1 MATVSRR
8 KVVMGTLGMTATA
21 LLARPYI
28 ANAQSKTATV
38 WFQQGFV
45 KQEDE
50 ALKKT
55 IAAYEKASGN
65 KIEYSIMPFRA
76 LNQKAISALT
86 IGDVP
91 DLIFHDAP
99 TAILPQNAWHNR
111 LEDMS
116 DVVATQESKYSE
128 SALLSASFYNG
139 TTKKRSYYMAPV
151 KQNSAPFHVWSDLV
165 AKAGFKMSDIPERW
179 DDRWTFFKQVHD
191 GLRKQ
196 GMRRTFGIG
205 LQLTTVGPNDGNNLW
220 YHYMIANGGDNL
232 VTKDGK
238 LHTDDP
244 KVREAA
250 IHSVEFQTEIYKGG
264 YVPPEALSWN
274 DADDNNAYHSKLFV
288 MDFDGTLSTELAQIT
303 KNPKGYHDE
312 MRILNVG
319 KKNDG
324 SQMLCQVGAGGGFV
338 PKGAKNVAVAKDFMK
353 YFIQPEVMNE
363 NLKNGLGRWVPAI
376 PQVVKDDSWWTDPKL
391 DPHRSIY
398 TQQTVLE
405 PTIPNWIGFNPA
417 LGQVN
422 AEQVWGQCH
431 ADVIKNG
438 MKPADAVDKA
448 FKRANEIFEKF
459 SFG

>member
-1 MATVSRR
+1 MNTLSRR
-8 KVVMGTLGMTATA
+8 GVLKGTLGVSVTA
-21 LLARPYI
+21 LLARPYV
-28 ANAQSKTATV
+28 ANAQAKTATV

-45 KQEDE
+45 RQEDA

-55 IAAYEKASGN
+55 IADYEKISGN
-65 KIEYSIMPFRA
+65 KLDYSIMPFRA

-86 IGDVP
+86 SGDVP

-116 DVVATQESKYSE
+116 DVVATQESKYTE
-128 SALLSASFYNG
+128 TALLSSSFYNA

-151 KQNSAPFHVWSDLV
+151 KQASVPFHVWSDLV
-165 AKAGFKMSDIPERW
+165 KKAGFKMEDIPNKWDERW
-179 DDRWTFFKQVHD
+179 SWFKPVHD
-191 GLRKQ
+191 ALRKQ

-205 LQLTTVGPNDGNNLW
+205 LQVTTVGPNDGNNLF
-220 YHYMIANGGDNL
+220 YHFMIANNGEDL

-238 LHTDDP
+238 LHVNDP

-250 IHSVEFQTEIYKGG
+250 IHSVEFMTNLYKGG

-288 MDFDGTLSTELAQIT
+288 MDFDGTLSTELAWI
-303 KNPKGYHDE
+303 KKDPKAYHDQ
-312 MRILNVG
+312 MRVLDLP
-319 KKNDG
+319 KRNDG
-324 SQMLCQVGAGGGFV
+324 SFMPAYVGAGGGFV
-338 PKGAKNVAVAKDFMK
+338 PRGSKSVAIAKEFMK
-353 YFIQPEVMNE
+353 YFIQPKVMNE
-363 NLKNGLGRWVPAI
+363 YLKTGLGRWCPAI
-376 PQVVKDDSWWTDPKL
+376 PQVVKDDPWWTDPKL
-391 DPHRSIY
+391 DPHRSQY
-398 TQQTVLE
+398 VKMTVLE
-405 PTIPNWIGFNPA
+405 PTLPYGYAYNPA

-422 AEQVWGQCH
+422 AEQIWGQCH

-438 MKPADAVDKA
+438 MKPKEAVDKA
-448 FKRANEIFEKF
+448 FARANEIFEKF

>member
-1 MATVSRR
+1 MKTLSRR
-8 KVVMGTLGMTATA
+8 GVLKGTLGVSVTA

-28 ANAQSKTATV
+28 ANAQAKTATV

-45 KQEDE
+45 RQEDE
-50 ALKKT
+50 ALRKT
-55 IAAYEKASGN
+55 IAAYEKISGN
-65 KIEYSIMPFRA
+65 KIDYSIMPFRA

-86 IGDVP
+86 SGDVP

-151 KQNSAPFHVWSDLV
+151 KQNSAPFHIWSDLV
-165 AKAGFKMSDIPERW
+165 EKAGFKMSDIPERW
-179 DDRWTFFKQVHD
+179 DDRWKFFKPVHEA
-191 GLRKQ
+191 LRKQ

-205 LQLTTVGPNDGNNLW
+205 LQVTTVGPNDGNNLF
-220 YHYMIANGGDNL
+220 YHYVIANGGEGM

-238 LHTDDP
+238 LHTADP

-250 IHSVEFQTEIYKGG
+250 IHSVEFMTDLYKGG

-303 KNPKGYHDE
+303 KDPKGYHE
-312 MRILNVG
+312 QMKILNVG

-338 PKGAKNVAVAKDFMK
+338 PRGAKNVAVAKDFMT
-353 YFIQPEVMNE
+353 YFIQPKVMNE

-376 PQVVKDDSWWTDPKL
+376 PQVVKDDPWWTDPKL
-391 DPHRSIY
+391 DPFRAIY

-405 PTIPNWIGFNPA
+405 PTIPNWIGYNPA

-431 ADVIKNG
+431 ADVIKSG
-438 MKPADAVDKA
+438 MSPKEAVDKA
-448 FKRANEIFEKF
+448 FNRASEIFEKF

>member
-1 MATVSRR
+1 MKTVSRR
-8 KVVMGTLGMTATA
+8 RVLLGTLGATATA
-21 LLARPYI
+21 ILARPYV
-28 ANAQSKTATV
+28 AKAQSKTATV

-55 IAAYEKASGN
+55 IAAYEKISGN
-65 KIEYSIMPFRA
+65 KLEYSIMPFRA

-86 IGDVP
+86 SGDVP

-151 KQNSAPFHVWSDLV
+151 KQNSAPYHVWSDLV
-165 AKAGFKMSDIPERW
+165 EKAGFKMSDIPEKW
-179 DDRWTFFKQVHD
+179 DDRWNFFKPVHD
-191 GLRKQ
+191 ALRKQ

-205 LQLTTVGPNDGNNLW
+205 LQVTTVGPNDGNNLW
-220 YHYMIANGGDNL
+220 YHYMIANGGEGL
-232 VTKDGK
+232 VTKDGA
-238 LHTDDP
+238 LHIDDP
-244 KVREAA
+244 KVHEAA
-250 IHSVEFQTEIYKGG
+250 VHSVEFMTGLYKGG

-288 MDFDGTLSTELAQIT
+288 MDFDGTLSTELAVIT
-303 KNPKGYHDE
+303 KDPKGYHE
-312 MRILNVG
+312 QMKILNVG
-319 KKNDG
+319 KRNDG

-338 PKGAKNVAVAKDFMK
+338 PRGAKNVKVAKDFMT
-353 YFIQPEVMNE
+353 YFIQPQVMNE

-391 DPHRSIY
+391 DPFRSIY

-405 PTIPNWIGFNPA
+405 PTIPNWIGYNPA

-438 MKPADAVDKA
+438 MKPKEAVDKA
-448 FKRANEIFEKF
+448 FKRAGEIFEKF
-459 SFG
+459 SFE

>member
-1 MATVSRR
+1 METVTRR
-8 KVVMGTLGMTATA
+8 RVLVGTLGVTATA
-21 LLARPYI
+21 ILARPYI
-28 ANAQSKTATV
+28 ANAQAKTATV

-50 ALKKT
+50 ALKNT
-55 IAAYEKASGN
+55 IAEYEKISGN
-65 KIEYSIMPFRA
+65 KLEYSIMPFRA

-86 IGDVP
+86 SGDVP

-139 TTKKRSYYMAPV
+139 TTKERSYYMAPV

-165 AKAGFKMSDIPERW
+165 EKAGFKMSDIPERW
-179 DDRWTFFKQVHD
+179 DDRWNFFKPVHD
-191 GLRKQ
+191 ALRKQ

-205 LQLTTVGPNDGNNLW
+205 LQVTTVGPNDGNNLF
-220 YHYMIANGGDNL
+220 YHFMIANGGDGL
-232 VTKDGK
+232 VTKDGT
-238 LHTDDP
+238 LHVDDP

-250 IHSVEFQTEIYKGG
+250 IHAVDFMTGIYKGG

-288 MDFDGTLSTELAQIT
+288 MDFDGTLSTELAQID
-303 KNPKGYHDE
+303 KDPKGYHE
-312 MRILNVG
+312 QMKILNVG

-338 PKGAKNVAVAKDFMK
+338 PKGAKNVDVAKDFMK
-353 YFIQPEVMNE
+353 YFIQPQVMNE
-363 NLKNGLGRWVPAI
+363 NLKGGLGRWTPAI
-376 PQVVKDDSWWTDPKL
+376 PQVVKDDPWWTDPKL
-391 DPHRSIY
+391 DPFRAIY
-398 TQQTVLE
+398 VQQTVLE
-405 PTIPNWIGFNPA
+405 PTIPNWIGYNPA

-438 MKPADAVDKA
+438 MSAKDAVAKA
-448 FKRANEIFEKF
+448 FDRAKDVFEKF

>member
-1 MATVSRR
+1 MSTVTRR
-8 KVVMGTLGMTATA
+8 SILKGTLGVTATA
-21 LLARPYI
+21 ILARPYI
-28 ANAQSKTATV
+28 ANAQGKTATV

-45 KQEDE
+45 KEEDE
-50 ALKKT
+50 ALKMT

-65 KIEYSIMPFRA
+65 KLDYSIMPFRA

-86 IGDVP
+86 SGDVP

-139 TTKKRSYYMAPV
+139 TTKERSYYMAPV
-151 KQNSAPFHVWSDLV
+151 KQNSAPFHIWSDLV

-179 DDRWTFFKQVHD
+179 DDRWNFFKPVHEA
-191 GLRKQ
+191 LRKQ

-205 LQLTTVGPNDGNNLW
+205 LQVTTVGPNDGNNLW
-220 YHYMIANGGDNL
+220 YHFMIANGGDGL
-232 VTKDGK
+232 VTKDGA

-250 IHSVEFQTEIYKGG
+250 IHSVEFMTGLYKGG

-303 KNPKGYHDE
+303 KDPKGYHE
-312 MRILNVG
+312 QMKILDVG

-324 SQMLCQVGAGGGFV
+324 TQMLCQVGAGGGFI
-338 PKGAKNVAVAKDFMK
+338 PKGAKNVDVAKDFMK
-353 YFIQPEVMNE
+353 YFIQPKVMNA
-363 NLKNGLGRWVPAI
+363 NLKGGLGRWTPAI
-376 PQVVKDDSWWTDPKL
+376 PQVVKDDPWWTDPKL
-391 DPHRSIY
+391 DPFRAIY
-398 TQQTVLE
+398 VKQTVLE
-405 PTIPNWIGFNPA
+405 PTIPNWIGYNPA

-438 MKPADAVDKA
+438 MSAKEAVDKA
-448 FKRANEIFEKF
+448 FGRTKEVFEKF

>member
-1 MATVSRR
+1 MKTLSRR
-8 KVVMGTLGMTATA
+8 GVLKGTLGVSVTA

-28 ANAQSKTATV
+28 ANAQAKTATV

-55 IAAYEKASGN
+55 IADYEKVSGN
-65 KIEYSIMPFRA
+65 KLEYSIMPFRA

-86 IGDVP
+86 SGDVP

-116 DVVATQESKYSE
+116 DVVGTQESKYSE

-151 KQNSAPFHVWSDLV
+151 KQNSAPYHIWSDLV
-165 AKAGFKMSDIPERW
+165 EKAGFKMADIPERW
-179 DDRWTFFKQVHD
+179 DDRWNFFKPVHD
-191 GLRKQ
+191 ALRKQ

-205 LQLTTVGPNDGNNLW
+205 LQVTTVGPNDGNNLF
-220 YHYMIANGGDNL
+220 YHYMIANGGQDL

-238 LHTDDP
+238 LHTDNGQ
-244 KVREAA
+244 VREAA
-250 IHSVEFQTEIYKGG
+250 IHSVEFMTGLYKGG

-303 KNPKGYHDE
+303 KDPKGYHE
-312 MRILNVG
+312 QMKILNVG
-319 KKNDG
+319 KRNDG

-338 PKGAKNVAVAKDFMK
+338 PRGAKNVAVAKDFMK
-353 YFIQPEVMNE
+353 YFIQPQVMND
-363 NLKNGLGRWVPAI
+363 NLKGGLGRWVPAI

-391 DPHRSIY
+391 DPFRSIY

-405 PTIPNWIGFNPA
+405 PTIPNWIGYNPA

-438 MKPADAVDKA
+438 MKPKDAVDKA
-448 FKRANEIFEKF
+448 FNRANEIFEKF

>member
-1 MATVSRR
+1 MKIMSRR
-8 KVVMGTLGMTATA
+8 RVLMGTLGVTTAI
-21 LLARPYI
+21 LARPYV
-28 ANAQSKTATV
+28 AKAQSKTATV

-55 IAAYEKASGN
+55 IAAYEKISGN
-65 KIEYSIMPFRA
+65 KLEYSIMPFRA

-86 IGDVP
+86 SGDVP

-111 LEDMS
+111 LVDMS
-116 DVVATQESKYSE
+116 DVVKTQESKYSE

-151 KQNSAPFHVWSDLV
+151 KQNSAPYHIWSDLV
-165 AKAGFKMSDIPERW
+165 QKAGFKMSDIPEKW
-179 DDRWTFFKQVHD
+179 DDRWNFFKPVHEA
-191 GLRKQ
+191 LRKQ

-205 LQLTTVGPNDGNNLW
+205 LQVTTVGPNDGNNLF
-220 YHYMIANGGDNL
+220 YHFMIANGGDGL
-232 VTKDGK
+232 VNKDGE
-238 LHTDDP
+238 LHTKDP

-250 IHSVEFQTEIYKGG
+250 IHSVEFMTGLYKGG

-303 KNPKGYHDE
+303 KDPKGYHE
-312 MRILNVG
+312 QMKILNVG

-324 SQMLCQVGAGGGFV
+324 TQMLCQVGAGGGFI
-338 PKGAKNVAVAKDFMK
+338 PRGAKNVAVAKDFMK
-353 YFIQPEVMNE
+353 YFIQPKVMND
-363 NLKNGLGRWVPAI
+363 NLKGGLGRWVPAI

-391 DPHRSIY
+391 DPFRSIY

-405 PTIPNWIGFNPA
+405 PTIPNWIGYNPA

-422 AEQVWGQCH
+422 AEQVWGQAH

-438 MKPADAVDKA
+438 MTPKQAVDKA
-448 FKRANEIFEKF
+448 FNRTEEIFKKF